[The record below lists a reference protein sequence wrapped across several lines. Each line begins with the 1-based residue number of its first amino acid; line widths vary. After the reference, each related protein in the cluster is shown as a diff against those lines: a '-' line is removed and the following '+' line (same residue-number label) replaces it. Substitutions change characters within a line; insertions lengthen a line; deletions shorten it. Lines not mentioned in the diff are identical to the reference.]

1 MFEIPPLFV
10 FAAIMVAI
18 YLLSLLQSSADIASL
33 REQLSAEREAHQ
45 RTYARMIKAEWVQG
59 KSPKSQART

>member
-18 YLLSLLQSSADIASL
+18 YLLSLLQSSADIAKL
-33 REQLSAEREAHQ
+33 REELAAERASHNK
-45 RTYARMIKAEWVQG
+45 TYARMIRAEQLL
-59 KSPKSQART
+59 SNPAESQK